1 MQHTLQGAK
10 PASASYL
17 QEWLNKNNTVLKRE
31 DWIKAALWN
40 TCQLRSQV
48 SKEITLNE
56 LVWVGS
62 VIAGAISKRDAH
74 QAYNAVES
82 KVDRVVTYL

>member
-10 PASASYL
+10 PASASCL
-17 QEWLNKNNTVLKRE
+17 QEWLNK
-31 DWIKAALWN
+31 AALWN
-40 TCQLRSQV
+40 ICQLRSQL

-56 LVWVGS
+56 WVLVGS
-62 VIAGAISKRDAH
+62 VIAGAISKSDAH

-82 KVDRVVTYL
+82 KVDRVFTYL